1 MRWTDWIQD
10 SQFWNPEIVFTKEY
24 GSNLIIFIKIME
36 PTTANK
42 FAQIWI
48 SNSLTNAMGPR
59 LLAITLTFTEEVP
72 PLNRNGGTELFFA
85 SKEWKSLNVACSC
98 CLWGGNFYA
107 FSVTH
112 SSHVL
117 VGVCMLVLLPWSCTQ
132 FVIPVFSSS
141 SPDIW
146 PGFGVVGEEKHSECT
161 CWGCW
166 IMGFV
171 VLLLLCGNWWWCH
184 ETKKLH

>member
-1 MRWTDWIQD
+1 
-10 SQFWNPEIVFTKEY
+10 
-24 GSNLIIFIKIME
+24 ME

-72 PLNRNGGTELFFA
+72 ALNRNGGTELFFA

-117 VGVCMLVLLPWSCTQ
+117 VGVCTYVGPPSLELHTIRNPCFLEFISWYMARIRSSRRGETFRVHLLGVLDYGVCG
-132 FVIPVFSSS
+132 
-141 SPDIW
+141 SP
-146 PGFGVVGEEKHSECT
+146 PA
-161 CWGCW
+161 
-166 IMGFV
+166 
-171 VLLLLCGNWWWCH
+171 LR
-184 ETKKLH
+184 